1 MLRTCEGSIELVLFP
16 VRGTTPYISLWC
28 VRHEVTVFGHAGD
41 GSAALRGSHLR
52 VRWVQFNGKIALG
65 DRVLVL
71 LLAPHTT
78 TPVEHVGVVG
88 CWCPPPC
95 TTRGTTVRT
104 IFKKHA
110 ALLL

>member
-71 LLAPHTT
+71 LLAHTRPHRLSTLAWSGA
-78 TPVEHVGVVG
+78 GVR
-88 CWCPPPC
+88 PL
-95 TTRGTTVRT
+95 
-104 IFKKHA
+104 A
-110 ALLL
+110 